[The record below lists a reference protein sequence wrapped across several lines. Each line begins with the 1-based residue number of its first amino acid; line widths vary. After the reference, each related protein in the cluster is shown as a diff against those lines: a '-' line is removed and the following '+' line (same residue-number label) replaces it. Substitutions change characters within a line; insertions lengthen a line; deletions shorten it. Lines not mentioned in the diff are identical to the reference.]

1 MKGRLSLPAGMV
13 PLLVACLT
21 ASALHGLL
29 LSFHQ
34 LKRARSS
41 TPAPILQSRDN
52 TPELLQFASQ
62 PAPLT
67 SLESIPLPKASVL
80 PPPPPADLLQ
90 PLAVQ
95 RGPASPAKKASTT
108 AVKKPTGRII
118 SRAKLPAQGR
128 TSSPGLSSPVTGGPL
143 ADALQQLRVLQ
154 EREASPPSKGLQ
166 EAMAKQ
172 EGEGDAGLP
181 AAVSA
186 EQQEAFQELWKTA
199 RPPQGTSLKGLPE
212 AEIAGVEIR
221 QLPLRQDK
229 KSIFEFRHQQVLR
242 LKETLVLLWID
253 GETLWLLQTD
263 RKQPSS

>member
-1 MKGRLSLPAGMV
+1 MKGSLSLPAGMV

-21 ASALHGLL
+21 ATALHGLL

-41 TPAPILQSRDN
+41 PPAPILQSRDN

-90 PLAVQ
+90 PLVAQ
-95 RGPASPAKKASTT
+95 RGPASPAKKASTP
-108 AVKKPTGRII
+108 AVKNPRVRII
-118 SRAKLPAQGR
+118 SRATVPAQGR
-128 TSSPGLSSPVTGGPL
+128 TSSPGVSSPVTGEPL
-143 ADALQQLRVLQ
+143 ANALQQLRVLQ
-154 EREASPPSKGLQ
+154 EREASLPSKGLQ
-166 EAMAKQ
+166 EATAQQ
-172 EGEGDAGLP
+172 EGKGDAGLP
-181 AAVSA
+181 VAVSA

-199 RPPQGTSLKGLPE
+199 RPPQQTSLKGLPE
-212 AEIAGVEIR
+212 SEIAGVEIR

-253 GETLWLLQTD
+253 GETLWLLQTN
-263 RKQPSS
+263 RREPSS